1 MTRYTH
7 VTSGVQILFV
17 INMRQQ
23 VVRLGTAKIYFLKK
37 KTILNTVHIAEDDQN
52 KGNTLIFLC
61 TLNTNYLVLKVER
74 LQLILV
80 EKFNRAY

>member
-1 MTRYTH
+1 M
-7 VTSGVQILFV
+7 
-17 INMRQQ
+17 
-23 VVRLGTAKIYFLKK
+23 
-37 KTILNTVHIAEDDQN
+37 HIAEDDQN